1 MSLQLQPNTFHVL
14 TQDAAYISYAGHHLA
29 ITFETPDLQ
38 EDVHRI
44 FGKLLTPNPPS
55 VFHTLNIR
63 KTDSGYAIDGVSE
76 MESHTDSQRT
86 TLQHLKFEVI
96 HQFIKLTPNHLWLHA
111 AGASFEGKGVLLS
124 GAWGKGKSTIV
135 SELCERG
142 ALYLSDDIVPI
153 DMTSGSLLPFH
164 LTPMRRE
171 YQDAHAALSPVEVS
185 NLSKRIID
193 LSPDSYARDGVQLAA
208 IILPEYAPE
217 STTELV
223 PHSPALTT
231 MTLLENCLN
240 LKTKKEQAVRFLG
253 SLVEQVPVYRL
264 PYNDGATGAGLIID
278 LLTE

>member
-1 MSLQLQPNTFHVL
+1 
-14 TQDAAYISYAGHHLA
+14 
-29 ITFETPDLQ
+29 
-38 EDVHRI
+38 
-44 FGKLLTPNPPS
+44 
-55 VFHTLNIR
+55 
-63 KTDSGYAIDGVSE
+63 
-76 MESHTDSQRT
+76 
-86 TLQHLKFEVI
+86 
-96 HQFIKLTPNHLWLHA
+96 
-111 AGASFEGKGVLLS
+111 
-124 GAWGKGKSTIV
+124 
-135 SELCERG
+135 
-142 ALYLSDDIVPI
+142 
-153 DMTSGSLLPFH
+153 MTSGALMPFH

-171 YQDAHAALSPVEVS
+171 YEDARATLSPVEIS

-264 PYNDGATGAGLIID
+264 PYNDGATGAGLIMD